1 MYQNNIMKQRV
12 YLSTYCWITTVI
24 CISLNVFFIFY
35 NQFYNQP
42 PCLVQLLLVVLLVVM
57 SAVGLFYMP
66 LSISADEDAIYVN
79 RSLKIKTI
87 PMANVKSVRLCPPT
101 MGTIRIFGSGGF
113 LGYWGWFRERDLG
126 KYFAYF
132 GRSSDCFLVELKD
145 GSKYMLGCR
154 NPHKMV
160 EYINS
165 MINQ

>member
-1 MYQNNIMKQRV
+1 MKQRV
-12 YLSTYCWITTVI
+12 ILSTYCLIATVMCI
-24 CISLNVFFIFY
+24 CLNVFFI
-35 NQFYNQP
+35 FYNQP
-42 PCLVQLLLVVLLVVM
+42 PCLVQLLLIVLLVGM
-57 SAVGLFYMP
+57 SAFGLLYMP
-66 LSISADEDAIYVN
+66 VSISADEDGVYVN
-79 RSLKIKTI
+79 RILRIKAI
-87 PMANVKSVRLCPPT
+87 PMSEVKSVRLCPPT

-145 GSKYMLGCR
+145 GGKYMLGCR

-160 EYINS
+160 GYINS